1 MNKHCIFQGGKTRNH
16 RVNDPLE
23 KYLFLY
29 TSVLVVSAKKFTL
42 IIILQFVYL
51 LYNLDAMTFRQICT
65 VKNNQVVI
73 TLPPNFENQK
83 LVTVVIDDV
92 IDNRTQKLAQLREAS
107 IDPLFLADIE
117 EIHKDFDSI
126 DNDTE

>member
-1 MNKHCIFQGGKTRNH
+1 MPI
-16 RVNDPLE
+16 
-23 KYLFLY
+23 
-29 TSVLVVSAKKFTL
+29 KFTL
-42 IIILQFVYL
+42 IFGLWFVSL
-51 LYNLDAMTFRQICT
+51 FDKLYAMTYRQICT

-83 LVTVVIDDV
+83 QVTVVIDDV
-92 IDNRTQKLAQLREAS
+92 IDSRTQKLAQIREAS

-126 DNDTE
+126 DNETV

>member
-1 MNKHCIFQGGKTRNH
+1 MLDK
-16 RVNDPLE
+16 
-23 KYLFLY
+23 LY
-29 TSVLVVSAKKFTL
+29 
-42 IIILQFVYL
+42 
-51 LYNLDAMTFRQICT
+51 AMTYRQICT

-83 LVTVVIDDV
+83 QVTVVIDDV
-92 IDNRTQKLAQLREAS
+92 IDSRTQKLAQMREAS

-126 DNDTE
+126 DNETV

>member
-1 MNKHCIFQGGKTRNH
+1 
-16 RVNDPLE
+16 
-23 KYLFLY
+23 LFDKLY
-29 TSVLVVSAKKFTL
+29 
-42 IIILQFVYL
+42 
-51 LYNLDAMTFRQICT
+51 AMTYRQICT

-83 LVTVVIDDV
+83 QVTVVIDDV
-92 IDNRTQKLAQLREAS
+92 IDSRTQKLAQMREAS

-126 DNDTE
+126 DNETV